1 MSVPKLYCL
10 LPAKRLDGEDQRK
23 ASILFLNVMMKLLI
37 ILVYSLKMRRGKSQL
52 SLCFFEWI
60 GEQGWSLPM
69 WREVSS
75 GGVPYFCS
83 QTSWGHERVR
93 NG

>member
-37 ILVYSLKMRRGKSQL
+37 ILVYSLKM
-52 SLCFFEWI
+52 
-60 GEQGWSLPM
+60 
-69 WREVSS
+69 
-75 GGVPYFCS
+75 
-83 QTSWGHERVR
+83 
-93 NG
+93 